1 MKHCPFCGSE
11 IKDEAIRCRYC
22 KRDLVPVATS
32 HDREPHQPAL
42 AYSHSG
48 HRFLLGWTAH
58 SFAIW
63 DRSALDRPAVA
74 YPRTGDGWQ
83 TAWNQFAALEPNAM
97 EVPAAQ
103 RPTAGG
109 GPVARGAWHPAVQ
122 RPSLRPIR
130 GVSTATVIL
139 IALTLALDAVS
150 IPLWIIRLSRG
161 SVLPEGN
168 VGDVAGSFVGGAFV
182 AAVLVGI
189 VWGIWQHRMASN
201 VRTLSGRALRF
212 SPALGVGVW
221 FIPAVDLIAPA
232 FVVRELIQRTTPEV
246 DGGGWFERNA
256 KAILGLWWF
265 TWVAG
270 IVVVAWTA
278 GSSCMCTLGPVI
290 LGSTAAVLLL
300 IAGVLAII
308 LVVGITDSEE
318 RLRG

>member
-1 MKHCPFCGSE
+1 MKRCPFCGSE

-22 KRDLVPVATS
+22 KRDLVPVAAS
-32 HDREPHQPAL
+32 PAPQGDDPPL

-48 HRFLLGWTAH
+48 HRHLLGWTAN

-74 YPRTGDGWQ
+74 YPRTSDGWQ
-83 TAWNQFAALEPNAM
+83 AAWNRFAALEPSAM

-103 RPTAGG
+103 RPRAGWDPG
-109 GPVARGAWHPAVQ
+109 AQGAWQPAVQ
-122 RPSLRPIR
+122 RPSLRPLR
-130 GVSTATVIL
+130 AVTTATVIL

-168 VGDVAGSFVGGAFV
+168 VGDVAGGFVGGAFV
-182 AAVLVGI
+182 AAILVGI
-189 VWGIWQHRMASN
+189 AWGIWQHRLASN
-201 VRTLSGRALRF
+201 LRTLSGRPLRF

-221 FIPAVDLIAPA
+221 FIPGVDLVAPA
-232 FVVRELIQRTTPEV
+232 FVVRELIERTTPEV
-246 DGGGWFERNA
+246 GGGGWFEHNA

-265 TWVAG
+265 TWVAA

-308 LVVGITDSEE
+308 LVVGITDGEE
-318 RLRG
+318 RLRD